1 MNWKNLLFWILS
13 LLAAILLLWN
23 IFGNSPSEFITL
35 ITIIFAMVVKMW
47 TLSDRQIKSEM
58 RMKEGFNKI
67 KDDMDLI
74 KKKLKV

>member
-58 RMKEGFNKI
+58 RMKEGFNK
-67 KDDMDLI
+67 KEVES
-74 KKKLKV
+74 LK